1 MEVLGWIGAA
11 LAAALVIRMVLNF
24 LGSIVSSRI
33 ERRLRD
39 TPLGRAVDTSVA
51 RAGKWDSSPSAQLRA
66 RAAYLDL
73 AERCG
78 VFLPLSRAEIERR
91 ADAFASG
98 RVQVPAGPLLVQA
111 AYLLTTQMSQ
121 EDIQRVVG
129 SDREI
134 NDISSS
140 MFIAVFGDF
149 ADALRRSKAGRN
161 LDRLTLSFAFIF
173 YLLHDRAVSEGL
185 L

>member
-1 MEVLGWIGAA
+1 MAIRVLGCMTRGGHSGGGPWLDRRRSGSGSCDQNGPELSRVDRQLSDRAQAA
-11 LAAALVIRMVLNF
+11 GHA
-24 LGSIVSSRI
+24 
-33 ERRLRD
+33 
-39 TPLGRAVDTSVA
+39 A
-51 RAGKWDSSPSAQLRA
+51 RASCRQVR
-66 RAAYLDL
+66 
-73 AERCG
+73 G

-149 ADALRRSKAGRN
+149 ADALSRSKAGRN